1 MHGTIEHALRQ
12 LSIGAHYKDFHFATL
27 AVVIILN
34 DETCLT
40 KVNRAIYK
48 DIAALTGFSPTAIER
63 DLRTV
68 IARAWNCCPKKLT
81 QMAGYTLSAAPTVS
95 KFLDIV
101 SNYVRRQL
109 RGDDIRPR

>member
-1 MHGTIEHALRQ
+1 MHGAIEHALRQ
-12 LSIGAHYKDFHFATL
+12 LSIGAHYKGFRFATL

-63 DLRTV
+63 YGTT
-68 IARAWNCCPKKLT
+68 ISARVKRFKQKNRLAPSKL
-81 QMAGYTLSAAPTVS
+81 MFGEDRHMISCAGPLC
-95 KFLDIV
+95 
-101 SNYVRRQL
+101 
-109 RGDDIRPR
+109 

>member
-1 MHGTIEHALRQ
+1 MHGAIEHALRQ
-12 LSIGAHYKDFHFATL
+12 LSIGAHYKGFRFATL

-63 DLRTV
+63 DSAPLSPELGTV
-68 IARAWNCCPKKLT
+68 APK
-81 QMAGYTLSAAPTVS
+81 S
-95 KFLDIV
+95 
-101 SNYVRRQL
+101 
-109 RGDDIRPR
+109 